1 MRLTG
6 KRMKHTAIA
15 FAIFLALC
23 FSVFAGLSFTEAK
36 ADGATSGSGS
46 YAIAKMDK
54 SGRVDLDLVIEKDR
68 IPAYLADSESF
79 NAYVN
84 ESVKILVNNS
94 ADNDTLS
101 VKYVK
106 DKGNSYNVGIRTR
119 RLSARLTSAWNWF
132 AWDKFSSFA
141 NSTSA
146 NFPEIEDVADG
157 YLVKSL
163 MKVKGSLP
171 IGQYKLLQN
180 NKVSIL
186 PTDAATGKTMT
197 TKEFATIAEKSSS
210 KTYMGMFR
218 LAGLGFL
225 DKITLELP
233 GKVAYVS
240 SVGVKVTGD
249 NKIEITSFKTQANVV
264 GYDYVVD
271 ENGRIT
277 YGDDGKP
284 VKIEDIG
291 RKEIDYMLGYF
302 VYEESPNY
310 LLIGCLAG
318 AGAILVGLLIFSI
331 VTGRAKRF
339 FRGEKFAGI
348 KRHKMIYLMLIPSAI
363 LVITF
368 CYVPMFGVLIAFK
381 DFTLTDGFI
390 GSEWVGLKYFKHI
403 VLGADENVFLVFRNT
418 IYIALI
424 RVATNF
430 PAILIFALMINEISS
445 GKAKSVIRTVSY
457 LPNFI
462 SWIAV
467 GGMALSIFSMNG
479 GLLNKVIS
487 AIKGEAFVKDWYSEN
502 TTIWW
507 IFLAFSSMWKSLGWG
522 TIIYMSA
529 LGCINSELYDAC
541 SIDGGGRFRKIITVT
556 IPGIANVIMLQL
568 IMDAGNLIRDNYEQV
583 LALTNGSQYLNDS
596 TYIVGSMAY
605 SAVMGGSGYA
615 MATAFGLIQGAIG
628 LVLVILTNGI
638 AKKTDNEGVL

>member
-6 KRMKHTAIA
+6 KRMKNMAIA
-15 FAIFLALC
+15 FAVVLVLC
-23 FSVFAGLSFTEAK
+23 FSVFAMTSFTKAK
-36 ADGATSGSGS
+36 ADGETSESGSF
-46 YAIAKMDK
+46 AIAKLDK
-54 SGRVDLDLVIEKDR
+54 SGRIDLDLVIGKDR
-68 IPAYLADSESF
+68 VPAYLSDNENF
-79 NAYVN
+79 KAYVN

-94 ADNDTLS
+94 ADDDTLT
-101 VKYVK
+101 VKYIK
-106 DKGNSYNVGIRTR
+106 EEGNAYLVGIKSR

-132 AWDKFSSFA
+132 AWDKFSSCA

-146 NFPEIEDVADG
+146 IYSEIEDIADG

-171 IGQYKLLQN
+171 IGQYKILRN
-180 NKVSIL
+180 GKVNVL
-186 PTDAATGKTMT
+186 PTDVATGNTMT
-197 TKEFATIAEKSSS
+197 TSEFATIAENSSS
-210 KTYMGMFR
+210 KEYMGMFR
-218 LAGLGFL
+218 LAGLEFL

-233 GKVAYVS
+233 GKVTYVS
-240 SVGVKVTGD
+240 SVGVKVVGD
-249 NKIEITSFKTQANVV
+249 NKIEITSFKTQASVV
-264 GYDYVVD
+264 GYDYVLD
-271 ENGRIT
+271 ENGKIT

-284 VKIEDIG
+284 VKTEDIG
-291 RKEIDYMLGYF
+291 QKEIDYMLGYF
-302 VYEESPNY
+302 VYEESPNF

-318 AGAILVGLLIFSI
+318 AGAILIGLLIFFI
-331 VTGRAKRF
+331 VTGRAKKF
-339 FRGEKFAGI
+339 FRGEKFAKI
-348 KRHKMIYLMLIPSAI
+348 RRHKMIYLMLIPSAI

-418 IYIALI
+418 IYISLI

-430 PAILIFALMINEISS
+430 PAILIFALMINEVSS
-445 GKAKSVIRTVSY
+445 GKAKSVVRTISY

-507 IFLAFSSMWKSLGWG
+507 IFLALSSMWKSLGWG

-583 LALTNGSQYLNDS
+583 LALTNGSQYLNNS

-605 SAVMGGSGYA
+605 TAVMGGSGYS

-628 LVLVILTNGI
+628 LLLVILTNGI